1 MKRRL
6 TFLWSASVLFFLSCA
21 LFLPKALTASTSGER
36 LLPIYS
42 VETEDPVVALTFDGA
57 WGNEDL
63 ADILATLT
71 ESDVRA
77 TFFLTGDW
85 VRQYPED
92 AKAIA
97 AAGHDIGSHG
107 DTHLDLAGKSADTIR
122 RELDGA
128 YEAVFQVTGI
138 KMDLFRP
145 PYGSYDNTVIQTA
158 TGCGYYAIQW
168 SVDSL
173 DWKDYGV
180 TDILDRCLHH
190 KKLENGA
197 ILLLHNGARYT
208 AAALPDLIRGL
219 KEQGYSFLPV
229 SALIHRDSYRID
241 HTGRQIPTS

>member
-6 TFLWSASVLFFLSCA
+6 TLLWSVSVLFFLVCA
-21 LFLPKALTASTSGER
+21 LFLPKALTASTSSER

-42 VETEDPVVALTFDGA
+42 VETEDSVVALTFDGA

-63 ADILATLT
+63 ADILSIL
-71 ESDVRA
+71 ESEQIKA

-92 AKAIA
+92 TKLIA
-97 AAGHDIGSHG
+97 DAGHDIGSHG
-107 DTHLDLAGKSADTIR
+107 DTHLDLVGQSAGTIR
-122 RELDGA
+122 QELDGA
-128 YEAVFQVTGI
+128 YDAVFQTTGI
-138 KMDLFRP
+138 RMDLFRP

-158 TGCGYYAIQW
+158 ADCGYYAIQW

-180 TDILDRCLHH
+180 SDILDRCLHH
-190 KKLENGA
+190 KNLENGA

-219 KEQGYSFLPV
+219 KEQGYSFVPV

-241 HTGRQIPTS
+241 HTGRQIPIS

>member
-6 TFLWSASVLFFLSCA
+6 TVLWSASVLFFLACA
-21 LFLPKALTASTSGER
+21 LFLPKALTVSTSSER

-42 VETEDPVVALTFDGA
+42 VETEASVIALTFDGA

-63 ADILATLT
+63 ENILHILET
-71 ESDVRA
+71 EQVKA

-85 VRQYPED
+85 VRQYPD
-92 AKAIA
+92 DTKSIA
-97 AAGHDIGSHG
+97 DAGHDIGSHG
-107 DTHLDLAGKSADTIR
+107 DTHIDLAGQSADTIR
-122 RELDGA
+122 QELDGA
-128 YEAVFQVTGI
+128 YDAVFLTTGI
-138 KMDLFRP
+138 QMDLFRP

-158 TGCGYYAIQW
+158 MDCGYYAIQW

-180 TDILDRCLHH
+180 SDILDRCLHH
-190 KKLENGA
+190 KNLRNGA

-219 KEQGYSFLPV
+219 KEQGYSFVPV

-241 HTGRQIPTS
+241 HTGRQIPIS